1 MTAPTPTPAPTPAHT
16 ERRPGPTAPH
26 WLREPDRPQLG
37 DSPARVALVLI
48 AVGVLVDLALRTRA
62 AGVAAFA
69 AVVVAAIGLSWCGR
83 VRRVGGRVLL
93 AIAVVL
99 AACSMV
105 RASPWLLTLDAVAV
119 LVLVAFACS
128 SERGASH
135 LGSTFAGASS
145 RVVATVGAVVTAL
158 PRALETLASLVP
170 TRDAGVR
177 SHLGSLLRGAVLA
190 LPIVGV
196 LGVVLALADPV
207 FASLFRLDV
216 DLAGAGWDVVVVAF
230 TIWVLAGCF
239 VQAGRPPV
247 ERSTASP
254 SVGVVEGTVVM
265 VGLTAVYA
273 VFALSQWMVARRG
286 ADYVLSTTGLTYAEY
301 ARTGFFQLLAAAVLT
316 ALVLLWLRSSVAMT
330 SSFSA
335 RLFSWLGVLA
345 SVLTL
350 VVVHTALLRL
360 HLYDQAFGLTR
371 LRFFSTAFAWWLG
384 AAFVLV
390 ALAFLVGRRSTREWL
405 PTALGITAIVMLLL
419 VNAVDPDRLVLAHN
433 LERHASGDGAEFDPW
448 YAVEL
453 SSDAVPLLVDS
464 VASLDEGDRRVVTNR
479 LCDTYDPTAPVEWNL
494 SSRAAARSLEQ
505 LCT

>member
-1 MTAPTPTPAPTPAHT
+1 MTTPTPLHIDH
-16 ERRPGPTAPH
+16 RPGPPDPRWWH
-26 WLREPDRPQLG
+26 EPDRPQLG

-48 AVGVLVDLALRTRA
+48 AVGVLVDLALQTRA

-69 AVVVAAIGLSWCGR
+69 AVLVAAVGLSWCGR

-93 AIAVVL
+93 AVAVVL

-105 RASPWLLTLDAVAV
+105 RASPWLLVLDAVAV
-119 LVLVAFACS
+119 WVLVAFACS
-128 SERGASH
+128 SERGAAH

-145 RVVATVGAVVTAL
+145 RVLATLRSVVAAP
-158 PRALETLASLVP
+158 PRALETFAALLPS
-170 TRDAGVR
+170 RDAGVR
-177 SHLGSLLRGAVLA
+177 SQLGPLLRGALLA

-207 FASLFRLDV
+207 FASLFQLDLDV
-216 DLAGAGWDVVVVAF
+216 AGAGWDLLVIAV

-254 SVGVVEGTVVM
+254 SGGVVEGPVVM
-265 VGLTAVYA
+265 VGLTGIYA
-273 VFALSQWMVARRG
+273 VFALSQWMVALRG
-286 ADYVLSTTGLTYAEY
+286 ADYVLRTTGLTYAEY

-384 AAFVLV
+384 VAFLLV
-390 ALAFLVGRRSTREWL
+390 ALAFLLGRRSAREWL
-405 PTALGITAIVMLLL
+405 PTALGATAILLL
-419 VNAVDPDRLVLAHN
+419 LVVNAVDPDRLVLAHN
-433 LERHASGDGAEFDPW
+433 LERHATGDGVEFDPW

-453 SSDAVPLLVDS
+453 SSDAVPLLVES
-464 VASLDEGDRRVVTNR
+464 VGSLDEGDRKVVISR
-479 LCDTYDPTAPVEWNL
+479 LCETHDPTAPVRWNL
-494 SSRAAARSLEQ
+494 SSRAAASSLEQ
-505 LCT
+505 LCS